1 MLFSVQQYMYVPSP
15 CPATLVAM
23 RGAVRDHQLAM
34 IITCEDVAM
43 EAQIDLPPPPR
54 ILNRSRGEDELPI
67 ADQYAKRTLAYGS
80 QKTALGM
87 HT

>member
-1 MLFSVQQYMYVPSP
+1 MRYHLVPIQIFFMLFSVQQYMYVPSP

-43 EAQIDLPPPPR
+43 EAQIDLPPPPPE
-54 ILNRSRGEDELPI
+54 S
-67 ADQYAKRTLAYGS
+67 
-80 QKTALGM
+80 
-87 HT
+87 